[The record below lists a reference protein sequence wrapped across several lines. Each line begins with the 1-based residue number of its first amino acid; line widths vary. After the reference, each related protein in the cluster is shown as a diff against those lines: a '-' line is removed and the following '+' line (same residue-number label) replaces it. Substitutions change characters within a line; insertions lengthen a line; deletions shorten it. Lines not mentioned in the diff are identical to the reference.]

1 MLGQRRDPAPPAPGL
16 LRVGAPGGTCC
27 RRRGAAQRGEGGALP
42 HPAPFMGRPA
52 GAARGR
58 GGPRR
63 GEGCGGMER
72 GGLRWDGAGGSALSP
87 RPRGRGSGAGGG
99 QWGGARPAPATALQK
114 GSGGRRSGV
123 CRRAGQGAAGGVPA
137 PSQFPSHF
145 PSPVLFPPF
154 PDPFFPP
161 PSPSLSRS
169 HPAPGPCGGRCAAG
183 LCSPASPWGRCWFSL
198 MLRGFSTPPPPPCPT
213 AAGTASTR
221 PAPAR
226 SSAPGSPW
234 ASTSKRPHART
245 LWASPH
251 RGVGSGLGGRA
262 PAR

>member
-1 MLGQRRDPAPPAPGL
+1 M
-16 LRVGAPGGTCC
+16 
-27 RRRGAAQRGEGGALP
+27 
-42 HPAPFMGRPA
+42 
-52 GAARGR
+52 
-58 GGPRR
+58 
-63 GEGCGGMER
+63 
-72 GGLRWDGAGGSALSP
+72 SP

-99 QWGGARPAPATALQK
+99 QGGGARPAPAAALQK

-145 PSPVLFPPF
+145 PSPLLFPLSRS
-154 PDPFFPP
+154 FFFSPP
-161 PSPSLSRS
+161 PPPPLSRS

-183 LCSPASPWGRCWFSL
+183 LCSPASPWGRCWPSL
-198 MLRGFSTPPPPPCPT
+198 MPRGFSTPPPPPCPT

-226 SSAPGSPW
+226 GSAPGSPW

-245 LWASPH
+245 LRASPH
-251 RGVGSGLGGRA
+251 RGAGSGPGSEGPAVPPLGAGGPEPGETGLRALWGWGRCRPPRMGLGRGVRPGRGSA
-262 PAR
+262 GLPVGTCSSWVPGVMRGGQGDPARGAAG